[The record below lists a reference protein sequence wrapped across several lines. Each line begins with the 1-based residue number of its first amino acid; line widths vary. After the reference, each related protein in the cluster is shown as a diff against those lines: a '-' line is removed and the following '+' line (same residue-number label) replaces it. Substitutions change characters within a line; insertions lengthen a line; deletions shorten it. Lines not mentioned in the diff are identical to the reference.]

1 MNELD
6 ALYAQA
12 NYVVRDMDYKCFPPE
27 TLRFTRE
34 WSKDITF
41 LETLGMTTW
50 LQDIQDDDNTAA
62 RAYRLDFS
70 EDLRYNDTLQIYLTL
85 RRYIEDGRMVIVW
98 RGLAEGRGGVQ
109 KPLHGRMRLAHPV
122 ACFDLESDTTTRAS
136 RFVKLR
142 MRADEVDEADVID
155 VEQMMAKLMQSYR

>member
-12 NYVVRDMDYKCFPPE
+12 NYVVRDVDYKCFPPE

-41 LETLGMTTW
+41 LETLGMT
-50 LQDIQDDDNTAA
+50 DIQDDDNTAA

-85 RRYIEDGRMVIVW
+85 RRYIEDGRMAKSQRHYYRTCI
-98 RGLAEGRGGVQ
+98 
-109 KPLHGRMRLAHPV
+109 RLMPIG
-122 ACFDLESDTTTRAS
+122 FDLESDTTTRAS